1 MSRMETIT
9 VNGSPME
16 ILYDGPAGSEA
27 RPGILLMY
35 HRGGFDGF
43 TGLVVKTLVD
53 AGYRVAVPDVSH
65 RTPRSVPMKDRKQYF
80 KDAEVIADMK
90 AGYEFLKA
98 KPEVLGGNITLM
110 GHCMG
115 GRMAF
120 LGGGAIA
127 GFRALVVFY
136 GGGVMLPWGDGPHTP
151 FDLLK
156 NIRCPVIGFSGAKDP
171 NPSPEHMRQISAEL
185 KKHGVSHEFHLYPDV
200 GHGFQ
205 NPEHG
210 SPEEQAAAKDSW
222 EKAFSFLKQTMP
234 A

>member
-1 MSRMETIT
+1 MSKMETI
-9 VNGSPME
+9 VVGGSPMDV
-16 ILYDGPAGSEA
+16 LYDGPADSKA

-35 HRGGFDGF
+35 HRGGFDDF
-43 TGLVVKTLVD
+43 TKLVVKTLVD

-65 RTPRSVPMKDRKQYF
+65 RTSRDVPMKDRKQYF

-98 KPEVLGGNITLM
+98 RPEVLGGSITLM

-120 LGGGAIA
+120 LGGGAIP
-127 GFRALVVFY
+127 GFSALVVFY
-136 GGGVMLPWGDGPHTP
+136 GGGVLLPWGEGPQTP

-156 NIRCPVIGFSGAKDP
+156 NIRCPVIGFSGGQDT
-171 NPSPEHMRQISAEL
+171 NPSPEHMEQISAEL
-185 KKHGVSHEFHLYPDV
+185 KKHGVKHDFHLYPDV

-205 NPEHG
+205 NPAHG

-222 EKAFSFLKQTMP
+222 EKAFKFLKQTMP

>member
-1 MSRMETIT
+1 MAKMESIT
-9 VNGSPME
+9 VGGSAME
-16 ILYDGPAGSEA
+16 ILYDGPADSQP

-35 HRGGFDGF
+35 HRGGFDDF
-43 TGLVVKTLVD
+43 TALVVKTLVD

-65 RTPRSVPMKDRKQYF
+65 RTSRSVPMKDRKQYF
-80 KDAEVIADMK
+80 KDAEVIDDMK
-90 AGYEFLKA
+90 AAYAFLKA
-98 KPEVLGGNITLM
+98 RPEVLADNVTLM

-127 GFRALVVFY
+127 GFKALVVFY
-136 GGGVMLPWGDGPHTP
+136 GGGVMLPWGEGPQTP

-156 NIRCPVIGFSGAKDP
+156 NIRCPVISFSGGLDK
-171 NPSPEHMRQISAEL
+171 NPSPENMQQISAEL
-185 KKHGVSHEFHLYPDV
+185 KKHGVAHDFHLYPDV

-205 NPEHG
+205 NPAHG

-222 EKAFSFLKQTMP
+222 DKAFRFLKQTQP